1 MGFCKNNLLDSL
13 KIGHFNT
20 NLLFIPKLTPGVD
33 SEVGCS
39 VKPLLDLLDP
49 GQVDHEGGSGARPEV
64 DDQRLLR
71 GAGGGHAQQAHRV
84 PGLGVMELGV
94 GSRVVQHC
102 CLVIIIIIIISIIT
116 IIITIITLLMS

>member
-1 MGFCKNNLLDSL
+1 MKNLIKTQYHCLPLFTLHIDCQESCF
-13 KIGHFNT
+13 IG
-20 NLLFIPKLTPGVD
+20 
-33 SEVGCS
+33 
-39 VKPLLDLLDP
+39 KPVMDLADLC
-49 GQVDHEGGSGARPEV
+49 QVHHEGGSGARPEV

-102 CLVIIIIIIISIIT
+102 CLVIIIIIIT